1 MFKGFLGELPSFVL
15 FVAMNTPL
23 PIHSLILSAY
33 HNALHLNQSFSL
45 SAAPAAEPADTS
57 PSTIS
62 VIDSQ
67 DLHFLVLLTQ
77 CDDNESPFR
86 VNWAQS
92 TIES

>member
-1 MFKGFLGELPSFVL
+1 MFKGVLGELPSFVL
-15 FVAMNTPL
+15 FVAMKTPL

-45 SAAPAAEPADTS
+45 SAAAAEPADTN

-67 DLHFLVLLTQ
+67 DLHFLVPLTQ